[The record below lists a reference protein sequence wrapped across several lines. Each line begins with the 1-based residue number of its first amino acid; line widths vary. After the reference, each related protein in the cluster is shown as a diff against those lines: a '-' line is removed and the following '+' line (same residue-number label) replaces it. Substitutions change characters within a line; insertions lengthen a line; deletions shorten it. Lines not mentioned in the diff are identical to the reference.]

1 MRSNVLK
8 ISALVLSMSAGA
20 QSLPAGEES
29 SAAASVQ
36 AASVEQGAPAVQ
48 GAPAKQAS
56 PDGQAAPAEQP
67 GPEAD
72 PGADA
77 LAVAPPPAL
86 APELE
91 SAQLGPAPQ
100 AVTARGPTQG
110 RPLVVRRGFYT
121 DTNLGTF
128 FTLGGNDQYSNAQS
142 YVQLGL
148 GYDLFDFL
156 AVGAH
161 VAFGSNAFNCFAG
174 RVGGAC
180 ARSDAFTVTF
190 FDASLTYLHRL
201 GNRFY
206 LTPKVVAGYT
216 LLDPEPVSGQAQG
229 INVGAGIGVEYATAM
244 DHFSVGAD
252 VLGRYVL
259 GANIPTVAIFPRVK
273 YTF

>member
-1 MRSNVLK
+1 M
-8 ISALVLSMSAGA
+8 
-20 QSLPAGEES
+20 
-29 SAAASVQ
+29 
-36 AASVEQGAPAVQ
+36 
-48 GAPAKQAS
+48 
-56 PDGQAAPAEQP
+56 
-67 GPEAD
+67 
-72 PGADA
+72 
-77 LAVAPPPAL
+77 
-86 APELE
+86 
-91 SAQLGPAPQ
+91 
-100 AVTARGPTQG
+100 
-110 RPLVVRRGFYT
+110 VRRGFFT

-216 LLDPEPVSGQAQG
+216 LLDPEPVSGQSQG
-229 INVGAGIGVEYATAM
+229 FNLGAGIGVEYATAM